1 MTIEVQRE
9 SERVMG
15 PVDFL
20 VVLFP
25 ENKLTGAIAPEI
37 RKLEDAGIVRV
48 IDLLIIRKDNDGNI
62 EAFEVSEIGGET
74 EEAYQAFAPKTKG
87 WLSMDDAEAIG
98 EDMPIGSVA
107 AALLFEN
114 LWAIGVKKAMLE
126 AGGQLIEQGRIPPE
140 LIEQAQKQQSTI
152 KARED

>member
-1 MTIEVQRE
+1 MTVEVQKE
-9 SERVMG
+9 SEKVMG

-25 ENKLTGAIAPEI
+25 ENKLTGAVAPEI
-37 RKLEDAGIVRV
+37 RKLEDSGIVRV
-48 IDLLIIRKDNDGNI
+48 IDLLIIRKDDDGNI
-62 EAFEVSEIGGET
+62 ESFEVSEIGGEA

-98 EDMPIGSVA
+98 EDMPNGSVA

-114 LWAIGVKKAMLE
+114 LWAIGVKKAMLDS
-126 AGGQLIEQGRIPPE
+126 GGELIAQGRIPPE
-140 LIEQAQKQQSTI
+140 LIEQAQGQPSTI
-152 KARED
+152 KGKED

>member
-1 MTIEVQRE
+1 MTVEVQKQ
-9 SERVMG
+9 SEKVQG
-15 PVDFL
+15 PVDYL

-48 IDLLIIRKDNDGNI
+48 IDLLIIRKDDDGNI
-62 EAFEVSEIGGET
+62 ESFEVSELGGEA

-87 WLSMDDAEAIG
+87 WLSMEDAEAIG
-98 EDMPIGSVA
+98 EDIPNGSVA

-126 AGGQLIEQGRIPPE
+126 AGGELIEQGRIPPE
-140 LIEQAQKQQSTI
+140 LIEKAQNEPSTI
-152 KARED
+152 KGKED

>member
-1 MTIEVQRE
+1 MTVEVQKE

-15 PVDFL
+15 PVDYL

-25 ENKLTGAIAPEI
+25 ENRLTGAIAPEI

-48 IDLLIIRKDNDGNI
+48 IDLLIIRKDSEGNI
-62 EAFEVSEIGGET
+62 ESFEVSELGGEA
-74 EEAYQAFAPKTKG
+74 EKAYQAFAPKTKG
-87 WLSMDDAEAIG
+87 WLSMEDAEAIG
-98 EDMPIGSVA
+98 EDMPNGSVA

-126 AGGQLIEQGRIPPE
+126 AGGELIEQGRIPPE
-140 LIEQAQKQQSTI
+140 LIEKAQNEPSTI
-152 KARED
+152 KGKED